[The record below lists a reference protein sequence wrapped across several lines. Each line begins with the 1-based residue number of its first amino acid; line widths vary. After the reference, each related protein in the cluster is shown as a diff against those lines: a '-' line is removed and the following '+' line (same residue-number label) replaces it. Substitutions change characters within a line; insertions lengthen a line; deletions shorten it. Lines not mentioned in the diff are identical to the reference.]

1 MKTKYLVI
9 SLIAVALPL
18 AGLIA
23 EDTGNKQTPQ
33 KEEQNSSSKGKDE
46 MACKSSSQ
54 QDAELDQL
62 VADMN
67 SASADKKLDAI
78 AAVVNK
84 LVEQRKATHEQ
95 MAKMMSGDEKTGM
108 HMCQMM
114 MGMDM
119 KSDEEKQNGDQHSHH
134 HSD

>member
-9 SLIAVALPL
+9 SLVAAALPL

-23 EDTGNKQTPQ
+23 EDTGNQQAAQKQ
-33 KEEQNSSSKGKDE
+33 EQNSSTTGKDQME
-46 MACKSSSQ
+46 CKSWNQ

-78 AAVVNK
+78 AAVVTK

-95 MAKMMSGDEKTGM
+95 MAKMMSSDENNGM

-119 KSDEEKQNGDQHSHH
+119 KSDEEKQNGEEHSHH

>member
-1 MKTKYLVI
+1 MKIKYLAI
-9 SLIAVALPL
+9 SLIVVALPL

-23 EDTGNKQTPQ
+23 EDTGNKQTAQ
-33 KEEQNSSSKGKDE
+33 KEEQNSSMTGKDQMMCE
-46 MACKSSSQ
+46 SSKQ

-67 SASADKKLDAI
+67 SAAADKKLDAI

-84 LVEQRKATHEQ
+84 LVEQRKASHEQ
-95 MAKMMSGDEKTGM
+95 MTKMMSADEKTGM

-119 KSDEEKQNGDQHSHH
+119 KSDDEKQNGDEHSHH

>member
-23 EDTGNKQTPQ
+23 EDTGNKQTAQ
-33 KEEQNSSSKGKDE
+33 RQEQNSSTTGKDQ
-46 MACKSSSQ
+46 MACKSFSQ
-54 QDAELDQL
+54 QDAELDKL

-67 SASADKKLDAI
+67 SAPVDKKLDAI
-78 AAVVNK
+78 AAVLTK

-95 MAKMMSGDEKTGM
+95 IANMMSADEKTGM

-119 KSDEEKQNGDQHSHH
+119 KSDQGKQNGEEHSHH